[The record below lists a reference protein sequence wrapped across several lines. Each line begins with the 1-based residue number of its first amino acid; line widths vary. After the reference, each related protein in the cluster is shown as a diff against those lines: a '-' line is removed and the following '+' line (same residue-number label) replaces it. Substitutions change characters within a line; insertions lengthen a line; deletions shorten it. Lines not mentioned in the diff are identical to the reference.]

1 MKKQTFKNYQIAI
14 DGPAGSGKSTIAKK
28 TAKRFGILYID
39 SGAMYRAVTY
49 YLLMKGLIGLRGNK
63 LKSCIEKIKI
73 SFGEGKVQKVFLN
86 NKNVTNE
93 IRSLTVTKYV
103 SEVSAIKEIREILVK
118 RQQEFGS
125 KSSIVMDGRDIG
137 TKVFPDANL
146 KIYLTASSLV
156 RAQRRI
162 LDFKNAG
169 NIIKL
174 KEIEKQIVARDK
186 YDSSRNISPL
196 LKPHDAIV
204 VDSSYLS
211 INEVLDQLCSFLPE
225 NIVN

>member
-1 MKKQTFKNYQIAI
+1 M
-14 DGPAGSGKSTIAKK
+14 
-28 TAKRFGILYID
+28 
-39 SGAMYRAVTY
+39 
-49 YLLMKGLIGLRGNK
+49 
-63 LKSCIEKIKI
+63 
-73 SFGEGKVQKVFLN
+73 
-86 NKNVTNE
+86 
-93 IRSLTVTKYV
+93 TVTKYV